1 MYYPKKEYAKQ
12 VSDPEFERDALVLS
26 CLSLFLEV
34 FGHILISLLSGIG
47 YFVYTAQKNLLVIV
61 FIFTIFSDFCRKYI
75 GMKIGRVPFAKY
87 VAPDMRY
94 EAAILG
100 VVAPTVL
107 AYYLHQFSEKTD
119 GKYIIKMGIYDFVTL
134 GSQSGFLSLIGFLV
148 LSFFK
153 KCSGVFENLDST
165 SSEK

>member
-1 MYYPKKEYAKQ
+1 M
-12 VSDPEFERDALVLS
+12 
-26 CLSLFLEV
+26 FLEV

-107 AYYLHQFSEKTD
+107 AYYLHQYAEKTD
-119 GKYIIKMGIYDFVTL
+119 GKYIIKMSLYDFVTL

-165 SSEK
+165 STERKALEVYL